1 MPSSSSYRL
10 SENSRSRRRLL
21 VLRAAAELEE
31 KQAQRLARAAEA
43 ASADH
48 NKPVVEEQV
57 AVQATE
63 SIGAAVPELAG
74 QLAGQVT
81 EQLADDG
88 SESDPAND
96 NSPGLDTL
104 LPQQPTTDGSDELA
118 TIQELVAGPRP
129 ATWVFC
135 GDGPD
140 ETAFP
145 DLFAAELRT
154 TYRRPLDAVVN
165 TLVPGSPIET
175 VLENLEWQL
184 ARFQPDVIQL
194 IIGPAAASAGPEFAD
209 TLTQLVD
216 QLRELDAAIVIHAPD
231 PGGSDELAKPVEQIR
246 ELANSR
252 DIPVIDHADTDS
264 DHDRVNRLCH
274 TLNLQRPGD

>member
-1 MPSSSSYRL
+1 M
-10 SENSRSRRRLL
+10 NRSPRRQDTQQHAIRFFL
-21 VLRAAAELEE
+21 
-31 KQAQRLARAAEA
+31 QAVRKLAVPPAEA

-104 LPQQPTTDGSDELA
+104 LPQQQTTDGSDELA

-274 TLNLQRPGD
+274 TLNLQRPDD

>member
-1 MPSSSSYRL
+1 
-10 SENSRSRRRLL
+10 LL

-31 KQAQRLARAAEA
+31 KQARRLARAAKA
-43 ASADH
+43 VSADQ
-48 NKPVVEEQV
+48 NKPVVEEPV

-63 SIGAAVPELAG
+63 SVGAAVPELAG
-74 QLAGQVT
+74 QLAGQ
-81 EQLADDG
+81 LADDG
-88 SESDPAND
+88 IESD
-96 NSPGLDTL
+96 STGLDTL
-104 LPQQPTTDGSDELA
+104 LPPQPTTNGSDELA
-118 TIQELVAGPRP
+118 TIRELVAGPRP

-165 TLVPGSPIET
+165 TLVPGSPIKT

-194 IIGPAAASAGPEFAD
+194 VIGPAAASAGSEFAA

-216 QLRELDAAIVIHAPD
+216 QLRDLNAAIVIHAPN
-231 PGGSDELAKPVEQIR
+231 PGGSDELAKPVEQIH

-252 DIPVIDHADTDS
+252 NIPVIDHVETDS
-264 DHDRVNRLCH
+264 DHDRVNRLCQ
-274 TLNLQRPGD
+274 TLNLQRPGGN

>member
-1 MPSSSSYRL
+1 MPSGSSYRL
-10 SENSRSRRRLL
+10 SGNSRSRRRLL

-31 KQAQRLARAAEA
+31 KQARRLARAAEA
-43 ASADH
+43 ASGDQ
-48 NKPVVEEQV
+48 NKPAVEEQV

-63 SIGAAVPELAG
+63 SVGAAVPELAG
-74 QLAGQVT
+74 QLAGQ
-81 EQLADDG
+81 LADDG
-88 SESDPAND
+88 IESDPAND
-96 NSPGLDTL
+96 DSTGSDTL
-104 LPQQPTTDGSDELA
+104 LPQHPTADEPDELA
-118 TIQELVAGPRP
+118 TIRELVAGPRP

-135 GDGPD
+135 GDGPG

-194 IIGPAAASAGPEFAD
+194 VIGPAAASAGSGFAT

-216 QLRELDAAIVIHAPD
+216 QLRELNAAIVIHAPD
-231 PGGSDELAKPVEQIR
+231 SGGSDELAKPVEQIR
-246 ELANSR
+246 ELARSR
-252 DIPVIDHADTDS
+252 AIPVIAHADTDS
-264 DHDRVNRLCH
+264 DHDRVNRLCQA
-274 TLNLQRPGD
+274 LNLQRPGN

>member
-1 MPSSSSYRL
+1 MPSGYSYRL
-10 SENSRSRRRLL
+10 PGNSRSRRRLL

-31 KQAQRLARAAEA
+31 KQARRLARAAEA
-43 ASADH
+43 ASGDQTR
-48 NKPVVEEQV
+48 PVVEEPV

-63 SIGAAVPELAG
+63 SVGAAVPELAG
-74 QLAGQVT
+74 QLAGQIA
-81 EQLADDG
+81 EHG
-88 SESDPAND
+88 IEPDPAND
-96 NSPGLDTL
+96 ESSGLDTL
-104 LPQQPTTDGSDELA
+104 FPQQQTTDGPDADEVS
-118 TIQELVAGPRP
+118 TIRELVAGPRP

-184 ARFQPDVIQL
+184 ARFQPDVVQL
-194 IIGPAAASAGPEFAD
+194 VIGRAAASAGSEFST
-209 TLTQLVD
+209 TLAQLID
-216 QLRELDAAIVIHAPD
+216 QLRNLNAAIVIHAPD
-231 PGGSDELAKPVEQIR
+231 ASGSDELAKPVEQIR
-246 ELANSR
+246 ELASSR
-252 DIPVIDHADTDS
+252 AIPVIDHADSDS
-264 DHDRVNRLCH
+264 DHDRVNRLCQE
-274 TLNLQRPGD
+274 LNLQRPGD

>member
-1 MPSSSSYRL
+1 MPSGSSYRL
-10 SENSRSRRRLL
+10 SGNSRSRRRLL

-31 KQAQRLARAAEA
+31 KQARRLARAAEA
-43 ASADH
+43 VSGDQ
-48 NKPVVEEQV
+48 NKPAVEEQV

-63 SIGAAVPELAG
+63 SVGAAVPELAG
-74 QLAGQVT
+74 QV
-81 EQLADDG
+81 ADDG
-88 SESDPAND
+88 IESDPAND
-96 NSPGLDTL
+96 DSTGSDTL
-104 LPQQPTTDGSDELA
+104 LPQQPTADEPDELA
-118 TIQELVAGPRP
+118 TIRELVAGPRP

-135 GDGPD
+135 GDGPG

-194 IIGPAAASAGPEFAD
+194 VIGPAAASAGSRFAT
-209 TLTQLVD
+209 TLPQLVD
-216 QLRELDAAIVIHAPD
+216 QLRELNAAIVIHVPD
-231 PGGSDELAKPVEQIR
+231 SGGSDELAKPVEQIR
-246 ELANSR
+246 ELARSR
-252 DIPVIDHADTDS
+252 AIPVIDHADTDS
-264 DHDRVNRLCH
+264 DHDRVNRLCQA
-274 TLNLQRPGD
+274 LKLQRPGD